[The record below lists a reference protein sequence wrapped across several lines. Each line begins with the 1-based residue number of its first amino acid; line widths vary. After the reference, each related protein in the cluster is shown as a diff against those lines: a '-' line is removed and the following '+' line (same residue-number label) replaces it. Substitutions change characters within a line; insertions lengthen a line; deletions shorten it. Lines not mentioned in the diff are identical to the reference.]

1 MRMTGF
7 KNFIMRGNLVEL
19 AVAVVIGTQFSNLVK
34 QFVSS
39 FVNPLLSLVGGTP
52 DFGKMVLKVGTAT
65 LFPAFDLLRAGAAG
79 SARSCL
85 PPPPDR
91 DRDED
96 NAGCGHGERPSTL
109 HHLAPPH
116 LS

>member
-19 AVAVVIGTQFSNLVK
+19 AVAVVIGTQFSGLIK

-52 DFGKMVLKVGTAT
+52 DFGKLLERNKAATTRDCPECTMSIPVTARRCPGCT
-65 LFPAFDLLRAGAAG
+65 AEITPATHQPQPIG
-79 SARSCL
+79 
-85 PPPPDR
+85 
-91 DRDED
+91 
-96 NAGCGHGERPSTL
+96 
-109 HHLAPPH
+109 
-116 LS
+116 